1 MQTKYKNIDYK
12 CIQNFVKLAN
22 ANNKPEYKSIY

>member
-12 CIQNFVKLAN
+12 CNKNVVRLTN